1 MAKRNDYWGERIKL
15 ARQQEDFLTKHYIS
29 ADKDLAKLYAT
40 TRNRLTKRILDTLE
54 KIRSGKSTSISDYY
68 NYQTYYKCLLDIEKE
83 CAKLG
88 IKSNQIIM
96 KKLTE
101 FYQKSFALAEEQL
114 RVMQES
120 YPDKVN
126 VDRSMNALRNAQYI
140 SPDFKQAERVVNTV
154 WVGDGK
160 RWSERIW
167 GDEKVLAAQLQQ
179 ILTDGTV
186 GGATMKSMEER
197 LVKEFHVDF
206 SKAERIVRTEM
217 SHLLNTAR
225 LDSYKRAGITRFMWI
240 TARNERVCPACMEKE
255 KQGVFDLDP
264 DGLNMPPIAS
274 HPNCACTTIPVFPWE
289 DEAQLKIRYRPN
301 PKKKKE
307 EDKN

>member
-1 MAKRNDYWGERIKL
+1 MAKKKNDYWSERIKM
-15 ARQQEDFLTKHYIS
+15 ARAQEDFLKKNYTLT
-29 ADKDLAKLYAT
+29 DKALAKLYSR
-40 TRNRLTKRILDTLE
+40 TREQLVKRILDVLQ
-54 KIRSGKSTSISDYY
+54 KIQSSQSKSLSDYY

-101 FYQKSFALAEEQL
+101 FYQKSFALAEAQL
-114 RVMQES
+114 REMQEA

-140 SPDFKQAERVVNTV
+140 SPDFKQAERVVNTI

-167 GDEKVLAAQLQQ
+167 GDEKVLATQLQQ

-197 LVKEFHVDF
+197 LVNEFHVDF
-206 SKAERIVRTEM
+206 HKAERIVRTEM

-240 TARNERVCPACMEKE
+240 TARNERVCPACDNKDTTIY
-255 KQGVFDLDP
+255 DLDP